1 MRTTIDAAG
10 RLVPKELRDR
20 AGLVGG
26 QEVEVTERDGV
37 IEVEPAATPMR
48 IVRRRHGAAAVPKG
62 KLPPL
67 TDEIV
72 RDTIERTRR

>member
-48 IVRRRHGAAAVPKG
+48 IVRHHGVAAAPRG

-67 TDEIV
+67 TDDIV